1 MFKLFKKQ
9 EVSLSQEKKIA
20 ESLDFASAEAYN
32 LLRTNVTFSL
42 PGKNCGRVVGVSS
55 PSPAEGKSFT
65 SINLAYSL
73 AKAGQKVLLIDGDL
87 RRPSV
92 ARVLS
97 LTNPIG
103 LSNLLI
109 GRDIEQVTNRNVLHG
124 NLDVICSGDV
134 PPNPSELLG
143 SDAMKEWM
151 ESFRARYDFVVVDL
165 PPVNSVADPLIIS
178 KLLDGI
184 IIVLRHGYTRKKTVR
199 EAIRQLR
206 FAEARVLGFVYNGYH
221 RSSGYYKRRGSSY
234 YKHYYASS
242 ASNQKKH

>member
-9 EVSLSQEKKIA
+9 EVALSQEKKIG
-20 ESLDFASAEAYN
+20 EMLDFASAEAYN

-42 PGKNCGRVVGVSS
+42 PGKSDARVVGISS

-73 AKAGQKVLLIDGDL
+73 AKAGQRVLLIDGDM
-87 RRPSV
+87 RRPSI

-97 LTNPIG
+97 LTNPLG

-109 GRDIEQVTNRNVLHG
+109 GRAVEQVTNRNVLHG
-124 NLDVICSGDV
+124 NLDVICSGDI

-143 SDAMKEWM
+143 SEAMKSNI
-151 ESFRARYDFVVVDL
+151 ESFRTKYDFIIVDL

-221 RSSGYYKRRGSSY
+221 RNSGYYKRRGSKY
-234 YKHYYASS
+234 YKHYYDSKPSS
-242 ASNQKKH
+242 T